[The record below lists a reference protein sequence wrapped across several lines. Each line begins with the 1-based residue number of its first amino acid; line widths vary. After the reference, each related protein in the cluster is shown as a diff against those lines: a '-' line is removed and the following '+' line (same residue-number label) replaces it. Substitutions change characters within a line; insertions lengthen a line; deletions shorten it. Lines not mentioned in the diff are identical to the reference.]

1 MQLYGLIGKTLGHSL
16 SPRIHRRIL
25 QALGVAGDYA
35 LFEVAPQRL
44 PSLLPALQTLSVRG
58 ANVTIPY
65 KKEVM
70 PLLSALSPQAQ
81 AVGAV
86 NTLYLDGGQWK
97 GDNTDYFGLQRAM
110 QRYGIAMA
118 GKRATVLGA
127 GGACEAVRALLLDE
141 GASEIVIVSRD
152 SQKHGQNG
160 RVRVTGYAELERRTA
175 DLLINA
181 TPVGM
186 WPHVDAS
193 PVGADVIARHGAL
206 VDLIY
211 NPVETAFLRMGHE
224 QQKPGMNG
232 LYMLVAQAVKAQE
245 IWQGRV
251 IDPGVTE
258 RIYEGLAKDV

>member
-25 QALGVAGDYA
+25 EALGVAGDYA

-44 PSLLPALQTLSVRG
+44 CALLPALETLSVRG

-65 KKEVM
+65 KKDVIA
-70 PLLSALSPQAQ
+70 LLSAISPQAQ
-81 AVGAV
+81 AIGAV
-86 NTLYLDGGQWK
+86 NTLYFEDGQWK
-97 GDNTDYFGLQRAM
+97 GDNTDYFGLQRALAHH
-110 QRYGIAMA
+110 GIQLA
-118 GKRATVLGA
+118 GRRATILGA
-127 GGACEAVRALLLDE
+127 GGACEAVRALLADA
-141 GASEIVIVSRD
+141 GAREIVIVSRAA
-152 SQKHGQNG
+152 QKHGAHHGAQ
-160 RVRVTGYAELERRTA
+160 VVGYEALATRTA

-193 PVGADVIARHGAL
+193 PVQEAVIARHGAL

-211 NPVETAFLRMGHE
+211 NPQQTLFMRMGMRM
-224 QQKPGMNG
+224 QKPVMNG

-245 IWQGRV
+245 IWQGRP
-251 IDPGVTE
+251 IDPAVTDA
-258 RIYEGLAKDV
+258 IYEELCQDV